1 MKLRTLAFLGLIG
14 AMAPLSAGETYQPS
28 HGAVVPVSWNE
39 ASCDCGEAVCGCE
52 AVCEPACEP
61 ECGCEAGCDSPCD
74 APGGCC
80 LLGGGG
86 GGGDEGCFGSCFA
99 GGSCLTGC
107 GGDLGDPYA
116 LFGECNGISAG
127 GWLQL
132 GYHSQNGGSRFNDN
146 ADGVRLHQ
154 AWLYAEK
161 VADGSNGLGIG
172 GRIDYVYGIDGPDTQ
187 AFGPDDDSW
196 DQGWD
201 HGGSYGHAIPQLY
214 GEVAYGDLSIKA
226 GHFYTIIGYEVVTAP
241 DNFFYSHAYTMYNN
255 EPFTHTGFLASYAL
269 GDSLTAFGGY
279 TFGWDSG
286 FEDNG
291 DNFLGGASV
300 GLSEDITVTYAT
312 TIGRFNTNT
321 GVGGGVE
328 QGYMHS
334 LVTDVTLTDSLQ
346 WVGQYDQINTEDNA
360 SGTKLRDG
368 FALVSYMIYSLN
380 DATSVGSRFE
390 YFHRNLDPIA
400 GDTNIDVYN
409 LTLGVNHRLHSNL
422 IVRPEVRWDWD
433 KNGDAGVNEGGD
445 TAQTTFGM
453 DAILTF

>member
-1 MKLRTLAFLGLIG
+1 MKLGKMALVAAIAC
-14 AMAPLSAGETYQPS
+14 AMHGGSVFGQELTNSNRVALTGCFESAG
-28 HGAVVPVSWNE
+28 
-39 ASCDCGEAVCGCE
+39 CDCGEPACGCE
-52 AVCEPACEP
+52 VAGSCDTACEPACGCEVA
-61 ECGCEAGCDSPCD
+61 GCEAAGCDGGCGDGCDSMC
-74 APGGCC
+74 G
-80 LLGGGG
+80 LGGL
-86 GGGDEGCFGSCFA
+86 A
-99 GGSCLTGC
+99 GC
-107 GGDLGDPYA
+107 GDCDLGDPYS
-116 LFGECNGISAG
+116 LFGEHHGINVG

-132 GYHSQNGGSRFNDN
+132 GYHSKSGANRFNDN

-161 VADGSNGLGIG
+161 VADGSNGLDIG
-172 GRIDYVYGIDGPDTQ
+172 GRIDYVYGIDAPDTQ
-187 AFGPDDDSW
+187 AFGPADDSW
-196 DQGWD
+196 DQDWD
-201 HGGSYGHAIPQLY
+201 NGGFYGHALPQLY
-214 GEVAYGDLSIKA
+214 AEAAYGDLSVKA

-269 GDSLTAFGGY
+269 GDSLTGFGGY

>member
-1 MKLRTLAFLGLIG
+1 MKLGKMALVAAIAC
-14 AMAPLSAGETYQPS
+14 AM
-28 HGAVVPVSWNE
+28 HGGSVFGQELTNTNRVALTGCFESTG
-39 ASCDCGEAVCGCE
+39 CDCGEPACGCE
-52 AVCEPACEP
+52 ATGCCDTACEPAC
-61 ECGCEAGCDSPCD
+61 GCEVAGCD
-74 APGGCC
+74 GGCGDGC
-80 LLGGGG
+80 DSMCGLGGLGG
-86 GGGDEGCFGSCFA
+86 LA
-99 GGSCLTGC
+99 GC
-107 GGDLGDPYA
+107 GDCDLGDPYS
-116 LFGECNGISAG
+116 LFGEHHGINVG

-132 GYHSQNGGSRFNDN
+132 GYHSKSGANRFNDN

-161 VADGSNGLGIG
+161 VADGSNGLDIG
-172 GRIDYVYGIDGPDTQ
+172 GRIDYVYGIDAPDTQ
-187 AFGPDDDSW
+187 AFGPADDSW
-196 DQGWD
+196 DQDWD
-201 HGGSYGHAIPQLY
+201 NGGFYGHALPQLY
-214 GEVAYGDLSIKA
+214 AEAAYGDLSVKA

-328 QGYMHS
+328 QGYMQS
-334 LVTDVTLTDSLQ
+334 LVTDVTLTASLQ